1 MASEGDA
8 DLDDAVD
15 DVGPDRSA
23 VTDAAPEETVALYCR
38 VSTDEQN
45 LDRQREIPYEY
56 ATERLGVPPSA
67 IEVYIDKGSGT
78 NTDRRG
84 YADLMASLESSDVN
98 RVVVSEVSQLS
109 RLVRDFAASVE
120 RIVDEY
126 DAALHV
132 LDMGLDL
139 DPNERDPYT
148 RAFLSVAAT
157 FAELEAEIKRQN
169 TVQGL
174 TAAREQGKHTGRAP
188 FGFDV
193 GPEGYLSPN
202 EDFDTAV
209 VILNQLDRGDSKRSI
224 AQSAGVSRS
233 TVGRIEARRDI
244 YQGDN

>member
-1 MASEGDA
+1 MASEGDTT
-8 DLDDAVD
+8 LDDAPN
-15 DVGPDRSA
+15 DVEPDRSA
-23 VTDAAPEETVALYCR
+23 VTDAAPKETVALYCH

-45 LDRQREIPYEY
+45 LDRQRELTYEY
-56 ATERLGVPPSA
+56 ATERLGVSPSS

-84 YADLMASLESSDVN
+84 YADLMASLESGDLN
-98 RVVVSEVSQLS
+98 RVVVSEVSWLS
-109 RLVRDFAASVE
+109 RSVRDFAASVE

-157 FAELEAEIKRQN
+157 FAELEAEIKCQN
-169 TVQGL
+169 TMQGL
-174 TAAREQGKHTGRAP
+174 TAAHEQGKHTDRAP

-193 GPEGYLSPN
+193 GPEGYFSPN
-202 EDFDTAV
+202 EDFDTSV
-209 VILNQLDRGDSKRSI
+209 VILDQIDRGDSKRSI
-224 AQSAGVSRS
+224 ARSAGVSRS

-244 YQGDN
+244 YDSDS